1 MSLPPAF
8 LDELRFRVPLAQVV
22 GRKVKLTRAGREWK
36 GCCPFHTEKTP
47 SFYINEDKQFY
58 HCFGC
63 GAHGDVIRFLT
74 DGEGMP
80 FMEAVKQLAAEA
92 GMEVPEETPEERAK
106 AERAASLY
114 EVMDRAAA
122 WFEEQLQGMSGAGA
136 RDYVRKRGLTADII
150 KRFRLG
156 YAPDSRTS
164 LKAALSASGIM
175 VDQLVEAGL
184 LISVEDK
191 DPYDRFRGRLMFP
204 IRDPKGR
211 VIAFGGRVLDGGE
224 PKYLNSPDTPLFDK
238 GRTLYNFDQAGPV
251 ARKSGTAH
259 IVEGYMDVIAL
270 AQAGLE
276 TAVAPLGTALTET
289 QMQLL
294 WRVSPEPLV
303 CLDGDTAGQRAAL
316 RAANRALSVLVPG
329 RSLRFLTLP
338 PGDDPDSLVKSKGL
352 NAFNGLATNAETL
365 IDLLWRSEVSGQDH
379 STPERRAAL
388 RQRLMQVAGEVTDS
402 SVAALYKS
410 ELLTRFDKLTGRSRT
425 GAYQPGKGGP
435 QPVQRGT
442 LARKDGFED
451 RIAAQLL
458 LAACHHP
465 GILEHQLDLLSHL
478 PVSDAQLAGLRDA
491 LCDIAAQS
499 AENLDKTRLATTLGA
514 SGWQS
519 ILEDLETQ
527 HRWGVR
533 FVRSGASAMEAE
545 SAFKLLGTRLVQL
558 ITLKQEL
565 SEVSAQAMDDEAS
578 FERQQV
584 LNREVAQLNEQLQNY
599 ETAQG
604 ALPERS

>member
-1 MSLPPAF
+1 MTISPAF
-8 LDELRFRVPLAQVV
+8 LDELRFRVPLVQVV

-36 GCCPFHTEKTP
+36 GCCPFHNEKTP
-47 SFYINEDKQFY
+47 SFYINEEKQFY

-74 DGEGMP
+74 EGDGMP

-92 GMEVPEETPEERAK
+92 GLEVPEETPEERAR
-106 AERAASLY
+106 ADRAASLY
-114 EVMDRAAA
+114 EVMDRAAI
-122 WFEEQLQGMSGAGA
+122 WFEGQLQGLSGGPA
-136 RDYVRKRGLTADII
+136 RDYIRKRGLAPETV

-156 YAPDSRTS
+156 YAPDSRTA
-164 LKAALSASGIM
+164 LKAALIASGITEA
-175 VDQLVEAGL
+175 QLVEAGL
-184 LISVEDK
+184 LIQVEEK

-251 ARKSGTAH
+251 ARKSGEAH

-276 TAVAPLGTALTET
+276 TAVAPLGTALTED
-289 QMQLL
+289 QMKLL

-303 CLDGDTAGQRAAL
+303 CLDGDAAGQRAAL
-316 RAANRALSVLVPG
+316 RAANRALPVLVPG

-338 PGDDPDSLVKSKGL
+338 PGDDPDSLVRAKGL
-352 NAFNGLATNAETL
+352 PVFKALATNAETL
-365 IDLLWRSEVSGQDH
+365 IDLLWRSEITGQDH

-388 RQRLMQVAGEVTDS
+388 RQRLLQLAGEVTDG
-402 SVAALYKS
+402 SVASLYKS
-410 ELLTRFDKLTGRSRT
+410 ELLSRFDRLTGRTST
-425 GAYQPGKGGP
+425 GRFQPGKGGP
-435 QPVQRGT
+435 QPVQKST
-442 LARKDGFED
+442 LDRRDGFED

-465 GILEHQLDLLSHL
+465 AILEHQLDLLSHL
-478 PVSDAQLAGLRDA
+478 PFQDERLMALRNN
-491 LCDIAAQS
+491 LCDIATQS
-499 AENLDKTRLATTLGA
+499 AEILDKTRLATTLER

-533 FVRSGASAMEAE
+533 YVRSGASAAEAE
-545 SAFKLLGTRLVQL
+545 SAFRLLGSRLVQL
-558 ITLKQEL
+558 NALKQEL
-565 SEVSAQAMDDEAS
+565 SDVSAQAMDDEAS

-584 LNREVAQLNEQLQNY
+584 LNREVAQLNEQLMNY
-599 ETAQG
+599 EAAQG
-604 ALPERS
+604 HAA

>member
-1 MSLPPAF
+1 MSFPPAF

-47 SFYINEDKQFY
+47 SFYINEEKQFY

-74 DGEGMP
+74 DNEGLP
-80 FMEAVKQLAAEA
+80 FIEAIKQLAGEA
-92 GMEVPEETPEERAK
+92 GLEVPEETPEERAK
-106 AERAASLY
+106 AQRAASLY
-114 EVMDRAAA
+114 DVMEAAA
-122 WFEEQLQGMSGAGA
+122 IWFEEQLQGMSGSNA
-136 RDYVRKRGLTADII
+136 RDYIKKRGLTAATV

-156 YAPDSRTS
+156 FAPDSRGG
-164 LKAALSASGIM
+164 LKAALTAAGM
-175 VDQLVEAGL
+175 GLDQLIEAGL

-238 GRTLYNFDQAGPV
+238 GRTLYNYDQAGPL
-251 ARKSGTAH
+251 ARKSGEAH

-276 TAVAPLGTALTET
+276 TAVAPLGTALTED
-289 QMQLL
+289 QMKLL
-294 WRVSPEPLV
+294 WRVAPEPLA
-303 CLDGDTAGQRAAL
+303 CFDGDNAGQRAAL
-316 RAANRALSVLVPG
+316 RAANRALPVLVPG

-338 PGDDPDSLVKSKGL
+338 PGEDPDTYIRARGL
-352 NAFNGLATNAETL
+352 FAFKDLAGKAETL
-365 IDLLWRSEVSGQDH
+365 IDLLWRSQISGQDH
-379 STPERRAAL
+379 GTPERRAAL
-388 RQRLMQVAGEVTDS
+388 RQQLMQLAGEVSDG
-402 SVAALYKS
+402 SVASLYKS
-410 ELLTRFDKLTGRSRT
+410 ELLARFDKLTGRTRT
-425 GAYQPGKGGP
+425 GGFTPNKSGP
-435 QPVQRGT
+435 QPLQKAT
-442 LARKDGFED
+442 LERRDGFED

-458 LAACHHP
+458 LAACQHP
-465 GILEHQLDLLSHL
+465 TILEHELDLLSHL
-478 PVSDAQLAGLRDA
+478 PLQDERLLGLRNI
-491 LCDIAAQS
+491 LCDIAVQS
-499 AENLDKTRLATTLGA
+499 AENLDKTRLVTTLER

-519 ILEDLETQ
+519 ILEELETQ

-533 FVRSGASAMEAE
+533 YVRSGATSVEAA

-558 ITLKQEL
+558 SMLKQQL
-565 SEVSAQAMDDEAS
+565 SDVSAQAMDDEAS
-578 FERQQV
+578 FDRQQD
-584 LNREVAQLNEQLQNY
+584 LNREVAQLNEQLMNY
-599 ETAQG
+599 EAAQG
-604 ALPERS
+604 LAK

>member
-1 MSLPPAF
+1 MAVSPHF
-8 LDELRFRVPLAQVV
+8 LDELRLRVPLAQVV

-36 GCCPFHTEKTP
+36 GCCPFHNEKTP
-47 SFYINEDKQFY
+47 SFYINEEKQFY

-74 DGEGMP
+74 DNEGLP
-80 FMEAVKQLAAEA
+80 FMDAVKQLAAEA
-92 GMEVPEETPEERAK
+92 GLDVPEETPEERAK

-136 RDYVRKRGLTADII
+136 RDYVRKRGLTPEII

-156 YAPDSRTS
+156 YAPDSR
-164 LKAALSASGIM
+164 AALRTALTATGIT
-175 VDQLVEAGL
+175 VEQLVEAGL

-191 DPYDRFRGRLMFP
+191 EPYDRFRGRLMFP

-238 GRTLYNFDQAGPV
+238 GRTLYNFDQAGPI

-270 AQAGLE
+270 AQAGLD

-294 WRVSPEPLV
+294 WRVAPEPLV

-316 RAANRALSVLVPG
+316 RAANRALPVLAPG

-338 PGDDPDSLVKSKGL
+338 PGEDPDTLVKSKGL
-352 NAFNGLATNAETL
+352 SAFNGLAASAETL
-365 IDLLWRSEVSGQDH
+365 IDLLWRSEVTGQDYA
-379 STPERRAAL
+379 TPERRAAL
-388 RQRLMQVAGEVTDS
+388 RQRLLQLAGEVTDG

-410 ELLTRFDKLTGRSRT
+410 ELLSRFDKLTGRSRS
-425 GAYQPGKGGP
+425 GGFQPGKSGP
-435 QPVQRGT
+435 QPVQRST
-442 LARKDGFED
+442 IARKDGFED

-478 PVSDAQLAGLRDA
+478 PVADEQLAALRDQ

-499 AENLDKTRLATTLGA
+499 AENLDKTRLATTLDV

-519 ILEDLETQ
+519 LLEDLETQ

-533 FVRSGASAMEAE
+533 YMRSGASSVEAE
-545 SAFKLLGTRLVQL
+545 SAFRLLGTRLVQL
-558 ITLKQEL
+558 IALKQEL
-565 SEVSAQAMDDEAS
+565 SDVSAQAMDDEAS

-584 LNREVAQLNEQLQNY
+584 LNKEVAQLNEQLMTY
-599 ETAQG
+599 EAAQG

>member
-1 MSLPPAF
+1 MNFPPSF

-47 SFYINEDKQFY
+47 SFYINEEKQFY

-74 DGEGMP
+74 DNEGLSFP
-80 FMEAVKQLAAEA
+80 EAVKQLAAEA
-92 GMEVPEETPEERAK
+92 GMEVPEETPEARAQ

-114 EVMDRAAA
+114 DVMDRAAA
-122 WFEEQLQGMSGAGA
+122 WFEEQLQGLSGSGARA
-136 RDYVRKRGLTADII
+136 YIEKRGLAPATV

-156 YAPDSRTS
+156 FAPDNRTA
-164 LKAALSASGIM
+164 LKAALTASGIT
-175 VDQLVEAGL
+175 VEQLVEAGL
-184 LISVEDK
+184 LIKVEDK

-238 GRTLYNFDQAGPV
+238 GRTLYNLDQAGPL
-251 ARKSGTAH
+251 ARKSGEAH

-276 TAVAPLGTALTET
+276 TAVAPLGTALTED
-289 QMQLL
+289 QMKLL

-316 RAANRALSVLVPG
+316 RAANRALPVLVPG

-338 PGDDPDSLVKSKGL
+338 QGDDPDTLVRAKGL
-352 NAFNGLATNAETL
+352 SAFKALAGNAETL
-365 IDLLWRSEVSGQDH
+365 IDLLWRSEVTGQDH

-388 RQRLMQVAGEVTDS
+388 RQRLLQLAGEVTDT

-410 ELLTRFDKLTGRSRT
+410 ELLSRFDKLTGRGRSGT
-425 GAYQPGKGGP
+425 FQPGKSGP
-435 QPVQRGT
+435 QPVQKST
-442 LARKDGFED
+442 LDRREGFED
-451 RIAAQLL
+451 RMAAQLV

-465 GILEHQLDLLSHL
+465 SILEHQLDLLSHL
-478 PVSDAQLAGLRDA
+478 PLTDERLVGLRNI
-491 LCDIAAQS
+491 LCDIAVQS
-499 AENLDKTRLATTLGA
+499 AENLDKTRLVTTLEA

-527 HRWGVR
+527 HRWGVL
-533 FVRSGASAMEAE
+533 FVRSGASAAEAE

-558 ITLKQEL
+558 SALKQQL
-565 SEVSAQAMDDEAS
+565 SEVSEQAMDDEAS

-584 LNREVAQLNEQLQNY
+584 LNREVAQLNEQLMNY
-599 ETAQG
+599 AAAQSS
-604 ALPERS
+604 AA